1 MINNAE
7 ARRKKLV
14 AKVKIAQAQLGLDD
28 DTYRDLL
35 ENVTG
40 KRSAAK
46 LKSWELDNVI
56 KRLVQQGF
64 KPKRQRTRAQ
74 AADDQSNKI
83 KSLWLQLH
91 EAGKVRDPSER
102 ALVNWAK
109 GQFKNS
115 QGIEALQ
122 WLDIHQKS
130 RLIESLK
137 KWLAR

>member
-1 MINNAE
+1 MINKAE
-7 ARRKKLV
+7 ARRKQLV

-46 LKSWELDNVI
+46 LKVWELDNVI
-56 KRLVQQGF
+56 KRMIRQGF
-64 KPKRQRTRAQ
+64 KPKRSRPRAQ
-74 AADDQSNKI
+74 AVDEQSNKI

-91 EAGKVRDPSER
+91 EAGKVRDPSEH
-102 ALVNWAK
+102 ALVNWVK

-115 QGIEALQ
+115 QGIEAMQ
-122 WLDIHQKS
+122 WLDTHQES